1 MMTLS
6 EFVSVFVFLLMPI
19 LYEHNRVFRYYFK
32 FFVYYGFIMI
42 TSIIVIPIMIWKPR
56 NVENLIL
63 ASYLC
68 RNISDLLGL
77 KWELRGGSYLS
88 KDEAYVIV
96 ANHQS
101 SIDILGMFELWPVM
115 KKCTVVAK
123 KELLYAGPFGLAAW
137 LCGLVFID
145 RLNSEASRQAI
156 NNSINQLKENKI
168 KMWVFPEGTRKN
180 TGEIH
185 AFKKGAFHAAIS
197 SQIPILPVVFT
208 RFYFIRSKQCIL
220 DSGKI
225 VITVLPPIETSGLNL
240 EDMPQLMATTHTT
253 MSQVFNLTSKELLT
267 ELESDRRIIQNNYA
281 QK

>member
-1 MMTLS
+1 MSLAELLTIS
-6 EFVSVFVFLLMPI
+6 IFLLMPI
-19 LYEHNRVFRYYFK
+19 LYEHSNVFRYYFK
-32 FFVYYGFIMI
+32 FFTYYGVIMI
-42 TSIIVIPIMIWKPR
+42 TSLVVIPVMVWKPR

-88 KDEAYVIV
+88 KNIPYIIV

-156 NNSINQLKENKI
+156 NKSINQLRENK
-168 KMWVFPEGTRKN
+168 M
-180 TGEIH
+180 
-185 AFKKGAFHAAIS
+185 
-197 SQIPILPVVFT
+197 
-208 RFYFIRSKQCIL
+208 
-220 DSGKI
+220 
-225 VITVLPPIETSGLNL
+225 
-240 EDMPQLMATTHTT
+240 
-253 MSQVFNLTSKELLT
+253 ELG
-267 ELESDRRIIQNNYA
+267 YA
-281 QK
+281 